1 MDIRRYF
8 NVVKQPVNFFKI
20 SNDINNDI
28 SIDNVS
34 KDNVSKDNVSSEKFS
49 CLQSSDII
57 VYTDGSAINNGKKNC
72 YGGIG
77 VFFGDND
84 LRNIS
89 ERLPDGKASNN
100 VAELTACLRAIEII
114 VNDNYNNSKII
125 ICTDSEYMINCITVW
140 CHSWQKNNWQRNV
153 KGKNK
158 PIKNLEIIRKIKSYV
173 DKYKII
179 FKHIRS
185 HKTPPKDTSSLEYKD
200 WYGNDMA
207 DNLAKQGAEIKL

>member
-1 MDIRRYF
+1 MDIRKYF
-8 NVVKQPVNFFKI
+8 NVVKQSNDFFKI
-20 SNDINNDI
+20 NETNDDTNINL
-28 SIDNVS
+28 S
-34 KDNVSKDNVSSEKFS
+34 KDNTLSDSQV
-49 CLQSSDII
+49 SDII

-84 LRNIS
+84 LRNVS

-114 VNDNYNNSKII
+114 INDDYDNSKII

-158 PIKNLEIIRKIKSYV
+158 PIKNLEIIKNIKSYV

-185 HKTPPKDTSSLEYKD
+185 HKTQPKDTSSLEYRD

-207 DNLAKQGAEIKL
+207 DNLAKQGAEIKV